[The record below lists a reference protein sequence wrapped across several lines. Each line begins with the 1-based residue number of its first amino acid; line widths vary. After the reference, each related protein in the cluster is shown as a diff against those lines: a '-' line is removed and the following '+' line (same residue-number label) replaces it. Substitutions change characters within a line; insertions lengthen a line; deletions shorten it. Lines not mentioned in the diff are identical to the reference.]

1 MSTFAHCKQLSRLMK
16 RYGTFILCTM
26 AVWLACLQAK
36 AQMVP
41 LKQYAHV
48 YEMDTY
54 KGMDMA
60 EVGRGWASRPIK
72 VPNGGNT
79 PNIVTL
85 MKAFNEVWNVNVV
98 EGVLNCA
105 KDPNFTK
112 AVDKEYDSTTIVD
125 RKNGYMCEDSGGTDG
140 DYMEACVWRRNNGHR
155 LLAVYLGGSCDPDIQ
170 VVCFYDYDPSTETLT
185 PEESPV
191 DTFKG
196 TGCEYVSFSLPHK
209 GKDFI
214 ITEFLTD
221 QGTLK
226 YVYTWDGYKHVFH
239 HREAIPEKE

>member
-1 MSTFAHCKQLSRLMK
+1 MSTFAHCKQLSWLMK
-16 RYGTFILCTM
+16 RYLTLIIFF
-26 AVWLACLQAK
+26 AAAWLTCLQAD

-41 LKQYAHV
+41 PKQYAEV
-48 YEMDTY
+48 YKMDTY
-54 KGMDMA
+54 KGMDMV

-72 VPNGGNT
+72 VPNGGKA

-85 MKAFNEVWNVNVV
+85 MKAFNAVWHVYVV

-140 DYMEACVWRRNNGHR
+140 DYMEACVWRRDNGHR
-155 LLAVYLGGSCDPDIQ
+155 LLAVVLGGACDPDIM
-170 VVCFYDYDPSTETLT
+170 VVCFYDYDPATQTLT
-185 PEESPV
+185 PEESPA

-196 TGCEYVSFSLPHK
+196 TGSEYVSYTLPQK
-209 GKDFI
+209 GKDLI
-214 ITEFLTD
+214 ITEYLV
-221 QGTLK
+221 GEGGLK
-226 YVYTWDGYKHVFH
+226 YVYTWDGMKFNFH
-239 HREAIPEKE
+239 HKETLPEE

>member
-1 MSTFAHCKQLSRLMK
+1 MK
-16 RYGTFILCTM
+16 RYLTLIIFF
-26 AVWLACLQAK
+26 AAAWLTCLQAD

-41 LKQYAHV
+41 PKQYAEV
-48 YEMDTY
+48 YKMDTY
-54 KGMDMA
+54 KGMDMV

-72 VPNGGNT
+72 VPNGGKA

-85 MKAFNEVWNVNVV
+85 MKAFNAVWHVYVV

-140 DYMEACVWRRNNGHR
+140 DYMEACVWRRDNGHR
-155 LLAVYLGGSCDPDIQ
+155 LLAVVLGGACDPDIM
-170 VVCFYDYDPSTETLT
+170 VVCFYDYDPATQTLT
-185 PEESPV
+185 PEESPA

-196 TGCEYVSFSLPHK
+196 TGSEYVSYTLPQK
-209 GKDFI
+209 GKDLI
-214 ITEFLTD
+214 ITEYLV
-221 QGTLK
+221 GEGGLK
-226 YVYTWDGYKHVFH
+226 YVYTWDGMKFNFH
-239 HREAIPEKE
+239 HKETLPEE